1 MTYVLC
7 KKYNVEE
14 IIKAIPLILSSH
26 NHNEDK
32 VSNEG
37 YELITNYEILFT
49 LNQIFPSVNE
59 IKAISALNI
68 TKTHSLSLTDK
79 LFHLLSSYPS
89 IKTYIEALISLYDIR
104 SDIRDKICFMNSL
117 NATYEIILSSS
128 KLKYIACVVLKIAN
142 LLNKANGMNEIKSFD
157 FLSFDSII
165 EMKNKNKV
173 FFDLISKSYIST
185 YGNEELF
192 TVKERAV
199 LSAVSDKLKYMN
211 VDKEESEKIKK
222 TFMMHYQK
230 IDSIVFDDR
239 LKRVI
244 SNEFIDNF
252 YNEVI
257 EGEEKIIQ
265 EKIEKNEMK
274 IRTYFLYD
282 NKGKFN
288 DFVIGVLNMIEKI
301 STKLKKAFETV
312 TTHHVI
318 RMRVK
323 EEKENED
330 RHNIPRE
337 SVKENPEKGRFIIN
351 GNVIDKDMIK
361 KAKEEKI
368 AAKKNNVKFSLLSN
382 KYNL

>member
-104 SDIRDKICFMNSL
+104 TDILNRISFMNSL

-288 DFVIGVLNMIEKI
+288 DFVIGVLNIIEKI

-337 SVKENPEKGRFIIN
+337 SVRENPEKGRFIIN

>member
-14 IIKAIPLILSSH
+14 IIKAIPLILSAENNSK
-26 NHNEDK
+26 DI

-37 YELITNYEILFT
+37 YELLTNYEILFT

-68 TKTHSLSLTDK
+68 TKTDSLSLTDK
-79 LFHLLSSYPS
+79 MFHLLSSYPS

-104 SDIRDKICFMNSL
+104 TDILDRISFMNSL
-117 NATYEIILSSS
+117 NATYEILLSSS
-128 KLKYIACVVLKIAN
+128 KLKYITCVVLKIAN

-185 YGNEELF
+185 YGNEDLF

-199 LSAVSDKLKYMN
+199 LSSVSDKLKYMN
-211 VDKEESEKIKK
+211 VDREESEKTKK
-222 TFMMHYQK
+222 TFMMNYQK
-230 IDSIVFDDR
+230 IDSIVFDER
-239 LKRVI
+239 LKKVI
-244 SNEFIDNF
+244 ENEFIDNF

-265 EKIEKNEMK
+265 EKIEKNEIK

-288 DFVIGVLNMIEKI
+288 DFVIGVLNIIEKI
-301 STKLKKAFETV
+301 SNKLKKAFETV
-312 TTHHVI
+312 TAHHVI
-318 RMRVK
+318 K
-323 EEKENED
+323 LKAKEEEKENED
-330 RHNIPRE
+330 RHNIPRS
-337 SVKENPEKGRFIIN
+337 SVIENPEKGRFIIN
-351 GNVIDKDMIK
+351 GNVIDKEMIR

-368 AAKKNNVKFSLLSN
+368 KKNNVKFSLLSN

>member
-14 IIKAIPLILSSH
+14 IIKAIPLILSADNNSK
-26 NHNEDK
+26 EK
-32 VSNEG
+32 ISNEG
-37 YELITNYEILFT
+37 YELLTNYEILFT

-68 TKTHSLSLTDK
+68 TKTDSLSLTDK

-104 SDIRDKICFMNSL
+104 TDILDRISFMNSL
-117 NATYEIILSSS
+117 NATYEILLSSS
-128 KLKYIACVVLKIAN
+128 KLKYIVCVVLKIAN
-142 LLNKANGMNEIKSFD
+142 LLNKANGINEIKSFD

-185 YGNEELF
+185 YGNEDLF

-199 LSAVSDKLKYMN
+199 LSSVSDKLKYMN
-211 VDKEESEKIKK
+211 VDREESEKTKK
-222 TFMMHYQK
+222 TFMMNYQK
-230 IDSIVFDDR
+230 IDSIVFDER
-239 LKRVI
+239 LKKVI
-244 SNEFIDNF
+244 ENEFIDNF

-265 EKIEKNEMK
+265 EKIEKNEIK

-288 DFVIGVLNMIEKI
+288 DFVIGVLNIIEKI
-301 STKLKKAFETV
+301 SNKLKKAFETV
-312 TTHHVI
+312 TAHHVI
-318 RMRVK
+318 KLKVNE

-330 RHNIPRE
+330 RHNIPRD
-337 SVKENPEKGRFIIN
+337 SAIENPEKGRFIIN
-351 GNVIDKDMIK
+351 GNVIDKEMIRK
-361 KAKEEKI
+361 
-368 AAKKNNVKFSLLSN
+368 AKKNNVKFSLLSN

>member
-14 IIKAIPLILSSH
+14 IIKAIPLILSADNNSK
-26 NHNEDK
+26 DK

-37 YELITNYEILFT
+37 YELLTNYEILFT

-68 TKTHSLSLTDK
+68 TKTDSLSLNDK

-104 SDIRDKICFMNSL
+104 TDILDRISFMNSL
-117 NATYEIILSSS
+117 NATYEILLSSS
-128 KLKYIACVVLKIAN
+128 KLKYIVCVVLKIAN

-185 YGNEELF
+185 YGNEDLF

-199 LSAVSDKLKYMN
+199 LSSVSDKLKYMN
-211 VDKEESEKIKK
+211 VDREESEKTKK
-222 TFMMHYQK
+222 TFMMNYQK
-230 IDSIVFDDR
+230 IDSIVFDER
-239 LKRVI
+239 LKKVI
-244 SNEFIDNF
+244 ENEFIDNF

-265 EKIEKNEMK
+265 EKIEKNEIK

-288 DFVIGVLNMIEKI
+288 DFVIGVLNIIEKI
-301 STKLKKAFETV
+301 SNKLKKAFETV
-312 TTHHVI
+312 TAHHVI
-318 RMRVK
+318 KLKVK
-323 EEKENED
+323 EEEKENED
-330 RHNIPRE
+330 RHNIPRD
-337 SVKENPEKGRFIIN
+337 SVIENPEKGRFIIN
-351 GNVIDKDMIK
+351 GNVIDKEMIRK
-361 KAKEEKI
+361 
-368 AAKKNNVKFSLLSN
+368 AKKNNVKFSLLSN

>member
-14 IIKAIPLILSSH
+14 IIKAIPLILSA
-26 NHNEDK
+26 DK
-32 VSNEG
+32 NSKDIVSNEG
-37 YELITNYEILFT
+37 YELLTNYEILFT

-68 TKTHSLSLTDK
+68 TKTDSLSLNDK

-104 SDIRDKICFMNSL
+104 TDILDRISFMNSL
-117 NATYEIILSSS
+117 NATYEILLSSS
-128 KLKYIACVVLKIAN
+128 KLKYITCVVLKIAN
-142 LLNKANGMNEIKSFD
+142 LLNNANGMNEIKSFD

-199 LSAVSDKLKYMN
+199 LSSVSDKLKYMN
-211 VDKEESEKIKK
+211 VDREESEKTKK
-222 TFMMHYQK
+222 TFMMNYQK
-230 IDSIVFDDR
+230 IDSIVFDER
-239 LKRVI
+239 LKKVI
-244 SNEFIDNF
+244 ENEFIDNF

-265 EKIEKNEMK
+265 EKIAKNEIK

-288 DFVIGVLNMIEKI
+288 DFLIGVLNIIEKI
-301 STKLKKAFETV
+301 SNKLKKAFETV
-312 TTHHVI
+312 TAHHVI
-318 RMRVK
+318 KLKVK
-323 EEKENED
+323 EEEKENED
-330 RHNIPRE
+330 RHNIPRD
-337 SVKENPEKGRFIIN
+337 SVIENPEKGRFIIN
-351 GNVIDKDMIK
+351 GNVIDKEMIRK
-361 KAKEEKI
+361 
-368 AAKKNNVKFSLLSN
+368 AKKNNVKFSLLSN

>member
-14 IIKAIPLILSSH
+14 IIKAIPLILSADNNSK
-26 NHNEDK
+26 EK
-32 VSNEG
+32 ISNEG
-37 YELITNYEILFT
+37 YELLTNYEILFT

-68 TKTHSLSLTDK
+68 TKTDSLSLNDK
-79 LFHLLSSYPS
+79 MFHLLSSYPS

-104 SDIRDKICFMNSL
+104 TDILDRISFMNSL
-117 NATYEIILSSS
+117 NATYEILLSSS
-128 KLKYIACVVLKIAN
+128 KLKYIVCVVLKIAN

-185 YGNEELF
+185 YGNEDLF

-199 LSAVSDKLKYMN
+199 LSSVSDKLKYMN
-211 VDKEESEKIKK
+211 VDREESEKTKK
-222 TFMMHYQK
+222 TFMMNYQK
-230 IDSIVFDDR
+230 IDSIVFDER
-239 LKRVI
+239 LKKVI
-244 SNEFIDNF
+244 ENEFIDNF

-265 EKIEKNEMK
+265 EKIEKNEIK

-288 DFVIGVLNMIEKI
+288 DFVIGVLNIIEKI
-301 STKLKKAFETV
+301 SNKLKKAFETV
-312 TTHHVI
+312 TAHYVI
-318 RMRVK
+318 KLKVK
-323 EEKENED
+323 EEEKENED
-330 RHNIPRE
+330 RHNIPRG
-337 SVKENPEKGRFIIN
+337 SVIENPEKGRFIIN
-351 GNVIDKDMIK
+351 GNVIDKEMIRK
-361 KAKEEKI
+361 
-368 AAKKNNVKFSLLSN
+368 AKKNNVKFSLLSN

>member
-14 IIKAIPLILSSH
+14 IIKAIPLILSADNNSK
-26 NHNEDK
+26 EK
-32 VSNEG
+32 ISNEG
-37 YELITNYEILFT
+37 YELLTNYEILFT

-68 TKTHSLSLTDK
+68 TKTDSLSLNDK

-104 SDIRDKICFMNSL
+104 TDILDRISFMNSL
-117 NATYEIILSSS
+117 NATYEILLSSS
-128 KLKYIACVVLKIAN
+128 KLKYIVCVVLKIAN

-165 EMKNKNKV
+165 EMKNKNRV

-199 LSAVSDKLKYMN
+199 LSSVSDKLKYMN
-211 VDKEESEKIKK
+211 VDREESEKTKK
-222 TFMMHYQK
+222 TFMMNYQK
-230 IDSIVFDDR
+230 IDSIVFDER
-239 LKRVI
+239 LKKVI
-244 SNEFIDNF
+244 ENEFIDNF

-265 EKIEKNEMK
+265 EKIEKNEIK

-288 DFVIGVLNMIEKI
+288 DFVIGVLNIIEKI
-301 STKLKKAFETV
+301 SNKLKKAFETV
-312 TTHHVI
+312 TAHYVI
-318 RMRVK
+318 KLKVK
-323 EEKENED
+323 EEEKENED
-330 RHNIPRE
+330 RHNIPRG
-337 SVKENPEKGRFIIN
+337 SVIENPEKGRFIIN
-351 GNVIDKDMIK
+351 GNVIDKEMIRK
-361 KAKEEKI
+361 
-368 AAKKNNVKFSLLSN
+368 AKKNNVKFSLLSN

>member
-14 IIKAIPLILSSH
+14 IIKAIPLILSADKNSK
-26 NHNEDK
+26 EK

-37 YELITNYEILFT
+37 YELLTNYEILFT

-68 TKTHSLSLTDK
+68 TKTDSLSLNDK

-104 SDIRDKICFMNSL
+104 TDILDRISFMNSL
-117 NATYEIILSSS
+117 NATYEILLSSS
-128 KLKYIACVVLKIAN
+128 KLKYIVCVVLKIAN

-199 LSAVSDKLKYMN
+199 LSSVSDKLKYMN
-211 VDKEESEKIKK
+211 VDREESEKTKK
-222 TFMMHYQK
+222 TFMMNYQK
-230 IDSIVFDDR
+230 IDSIVFDER
-239 LKRVI
+239 LKKVI
-244 SNEFIDNF
+244 ENEFIDNF

-265 EKIEKNEMK
+265 EKIEKNEIK

-288 DFVIGVLNMIEKI
+288 DFVIGVLNIIEKI
-301 STKLKKAFETV
+301 SNKLKKAFETV
-312 TTHHVI
+312 TAHHVLKLK
-318 RMRVK
+318 VK
-323 EEKENED
+323 EEEKENED
-330 RHNIPRE
+330 RHNIPRG
-337 SVKENPEKGRFIIN
+337 SVIENPEKGRFIIN
-351 GNVIDKDMIK
+351 GNVIDKEMIRK
-361 KAKEEKI
+361 
-368 AAKKNNVKFSLLSN
+368 AKKNNVKFSLLSN

>member
-104 SDIRDKICFMNSL
+104 TDILNRISFMNSL
-117 NATYEIILSSS
+117 NATYEILLSSS
-128 KLKYIACVVLKIAN
+128 KLKYITCVVLKIAN
-142 LLNKANGMNEIKSFD
+142 ILNKANGMNEIKSFD

-288 DFVIGVLNMIEKI
+288 DFVIGVLNIIEKI

-337 SVKENPEKGRFIIN
+337 SVTENPEKGRFIIN

>member
-14 IIKAIPLILSSH
+14 IIKAIPLILSADNNSK
-26 NHNEDK
+26 DI

-37 YELITNYEILFT
+37 YELLTNYEILFT

-59 IKAISALNI
+59 IKAISTLNI
-68 TKTHSLSLTDK
+68 TKTDSLSLTDK

-89 IKTYIEALISLYDIR
+89 IKSYIEALISLYDIR
-104 SDIRDKICFMNSL
+104 TDILNRISFMNSL
-117 NATYEIILSSS
+117 NATYEILLSSS
-128 KLKYIACVVLKIAN
+128 KLKYITCVVLKIAN
-142 LLNKANGMNEIKSFD
+142 ILNKANGMNEIKSFD

-165 EMKNKNKV
+165 EMKNKNRV

-185 YGNEELF
+185 YGNEDLF

-199 LSAVSDKLKYMN
+199 LSSVSDKLKYMN
-211 VDKEESEKIKK
+211 VDKEESEKTKK
-222 TFMMHYQK
+222 TFMMNYQK
-230 IDSIVFDDR
+230 IDSIVFDER
-239 LKRVI
+239 LKKVI
-244 SNEFIDNF
+244 ENEFIDNF

-257 EGEEKIIQ
+257 EGEEKMIQ
-265 EKIEKNEMK
+265 EKIAKNEIK

-288 DFVIGVLNMIEKI
+288 DFLIGVINIIEKI
-301 STKLKKAFETV
+301 NNKLKKAFETV
-312 TTHHVI
+312 TAHHVI
-318 RMRVK
+318 KLKVK
-323 EEKENED
+323 EEEKENED
-330 RHNIPRE
+330 RHNIPRD
-337 SVKENPEKGRFIIN
+337 SVIENPEKGRFIIN
-351 GNVIDKDMIK
+351 GNVIDKEMIR

-368 AAKKNNVKFSLLSN
+368 KKNNVKFSLLSN

>member
-14 IIKAIPLILSSH
+14 IIKAIPLILSAENNSK
-26 NHNEDK
+26 DK

-37 YELITNYEILFT
+37 YELLTNYEILFT

-68 TKTHSLSLTDK
+68 TKTDSLSLTDK

-104 SDIRDKICFMNSL
+104 TDILDRIYFMNSL
-117 NATYEIILSSS
+117 NATYEILLSSS
-128 KLKYIACVVLKIAN
+128 KLKYIVCVVLKIAN

-199 LSAVSDKLKYMN
+199 LSSVSDKLKYMN
-211 VDKEESEKIKK
+211 VDREESEKTKK
-222 TFMMHYQK
+222 TFMMNYQK
-230 IDSIVFDDR
+230 IDSIVFDER
-239 LKRVI
+239 LKKVI
-244 SNEFIDNF
+244 ENEFIDNF

-265 EKIEKNEMK
+265 EKIAKNEIK

-288 DFVIGVLNMIEKI
+288 DFVIGVLNIIEKI
-301 STKLKKAFETV
+301 SNKLKKAFETV
-312 TTHHVI
+312 TAHHVI
-318 RMRVK
+318 KLKVK
-323 EEKENED
+323 EEEKENED
-330 RHNIPRE
+330 RHNIPRS
-337 SVKENPEKGRFIIN
+337 SVIENPEKGRFIIN
-351 GNVIDKDMIK
+351 GNVIDKEMIR
-361 KAKEEKI
+361 KAKM
-368 AAKKNNVKFSLLSN
+368 NNVKFSLLSN

>member
-14 IIKAIPLILSSH
+14 IIKAIPLILSADNNSK
-26 NHNEDK
+26 EK
-32 VSNEG
+32 ISNEG
-37 YELITNYEILFT
+37 YELLTNYEILFT

-68 TKTHSLSLTDK
+68 TKTDSLSLNDK
-79 LFHLLSSYPS
+79 MFHLLSSYPS
-89 IKTYIEALISLYDIR
+89 IKTYIEGLISLYDIR
-104 SDIRDKICFMNSL
+104 TDILDRISFMNSL
-117 NATYEIILSSS
+117 NATYEILLSSS
-128 KLKYIACVVLKIAN
+128 KLKYIVCVVLKIAN
-142 LLNKANGMNEIKSFD
+142 LLNKANGINEIKSFD

-185 YGNEELF
+185 YGNEDLF

-199 LSAVSDKLKYMN
+199 LSSVSDKLKYMN
-211 VDKEESEKIKK
+211 VDREESEKTKK
-222 TFMMHYQK
+222 TFMMNYQK
-230 IDSIVFDDR
+230 IDSIVFDER
-239 LKRVI
+239 LKKVI
-244 SNEFIDNF
+244 ENEFIDNF

-265 EKIEKNEMK
+265 EKIEKNEIK

-288 DFVIGVLNMIEKI
+288 DFVIGVLNIIEKI
-301 STKLKKAFETV
+301 SNKLKKAFETV
-312 TTHHVI
+312 TAHHVI
-318 RMRVK
+318 KLKVK
-323 EEKENED
+323 EEEKENED
-330 RHNIPRE
+330 RHNIPRD
-337 SVKENPEKGRFIIN
+337 SVIENPEKGRFIIN
-351 GNVIDKDMIK
+351 GNVIDKEMIRK
-361 KAKEEKI
+361 
-368 AAKKNNVKFSLLSN
+368 AKKNNVKFSLLSN

>member
-68 TKTHSLSLTDK
+68 TKAHSLSLTDK

-142 LLNKANGMNEIKSFD
+142 LLNKENGMNEIKSFD

-288 DFVIGVLNMIEKI
+288 DFVIGVLNIIEKI

-330 RHNIPRE
+330 RHNIPRK